1 MPDPTSAETFTA
13 ANATLLGLAGR
24 CIGRGRRLSN
34 SSSTTTE
41 IGVLELDDIP
51 IKAGRLYKVETSSL
65 LLVTSVAN
73 DTVVARLRTTTDGST
88 PGVAS
93 TLLTQSAERI
103 EVTGNGGYAHV
114 VGTYA
119 PAVDETLSVLLSVAR
134 VSGTG
139 SVSMNF
145 SSAVPIE
152 VWVMDMGE
160 DPGDTGVDI

>member
-13 ANATLLGLAGR
+13 VDAASLGLAGR

-34 SSSTTTE
+34 SSTTTTE
-41 IGVLELDDIP
+41 IGVLEVDDIP
-51 IKAGRLYKVETSSL
+51 IKAGRLYRIESSSV

-73 DTVVARLRTTTDGST
+73 DTAVARIRITTDGST
-88 PGVAS
+88 PTTSS

-103 EVTGNGGYAHV
+103 EVTANGGYAHV

-134 VSGTG
+134 ASGTG
-139 SVSMNF
+139 NISMNF
-145 SSAVPIE
+145 SSLVPIE